1 MSCWLKEGEQIR
13 VLKKSKEEM
22 KSENRILK
30 DYEKTQRSYY
40 YKTVMFIKS
49 CYFSEYFS
57 IFVIFSRKSNILI
70 RLPGS
75 ELFLTVPK
83 LLLNLYQRTS
93 CSLVF
98 K

>member
-57 IFVIFSRKSNILI
+57 IL
-70 RLPGS
+70 
-75 ELFLTVPK
+75 
-83 LLLNLYQRTS
+83 
-93 CSLVF
+93 
-98 K
+98 